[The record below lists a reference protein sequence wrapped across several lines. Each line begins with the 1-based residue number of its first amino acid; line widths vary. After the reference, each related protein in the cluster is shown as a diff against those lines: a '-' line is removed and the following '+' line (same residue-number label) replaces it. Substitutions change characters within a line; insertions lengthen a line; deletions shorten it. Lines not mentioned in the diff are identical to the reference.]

1 MSNQSIHQKITD
13 QIIEAMKNANE
24 FQLPWN
30 APGLGLPTNFYT
42 RSPYNGI
49 NILSLWSASMNNQFS
64 SNRWATYKQWQC
76 MDFQVRKGQKGS
88 PIVIYKALFPNDDTG
103 SAPEAGSEDNSRSR
117 VLIRSATV
125 FNADQVTGLEI
136 PQAQLELSE
145 NEPLDRL
152 GLVDTFVSNT
162 KAVIKIGGSSAYFS
176 PNQDLIAIPDPESF
190 IGTDTSSPTESY
202 YSTLLHELT
211 HWTGN
216 DKRCLRDLSGRFGDE
231 SYAME
236 ELIAELGAAFLC
248 AQLNVTSVPRQDH
261 ADYLA
266 NWIKVLSSDVKA
278 IFWASARA
286 SEAVAYLNGLQT
298 NEIVSSL
305 RNRDDGYI
313 ESATMEKH
321 VVTYL
326 PYDRLGH
333 YD

>member
-1 MSNQSIHQKITD
+1 MSTQSNVHETITS
-13 QIIEAMKNANE
+13 QIIEAMKTAKD

-30 APGLGLPTNFYT
+30 APGLGLPINSYT
-42 RSPYNGI
+42 RNSYNGI
-49 NILSLWSASMNNQFS
+49 NILSLWAASMNKQFS

-76 MDFQVRKGQKGS
+76 MGAQVRKGQKGS

-103 SAPEAGSEDNSRSR
+103 AVPESGSDDSARPK

-145 NEPLDRL
+145 SEPLNRL
-152 GLVDTFVSNT
+152 GLVDTFASNT
-162 KAVIKIGGSSAYFS
+162 GAVIKTGGSSAYYS
-176 PNQDLIAIPDPESF
+176 PKQDLIAIPDPESF
-190 IGTDTSSPTESY
+190 IGTDTNSPAESY

-216 DKRCLRDLSGRFGDE
+216 DKRCFRDLSGRFGDE
-231 SYAME
+231 FYAME

-248 AQLNVTSVPRQDH
+248 AQLKVSSVPRQDH

-266 NWIKVLSSDVKA
+266 NWIKVLSGDSKA

-286 SEAVAYLNGLQT
+286 SESVAYLNGLQT
-298 NEIVSSL
+298 NEAMSSL
-305 RNRDDGYI
+305 RTTDAVYNLSNQI
-313 ESATMEKH
+313 SAI
-321 VVTYL
+321 
-326 PYDRLGH
+326 
-333 YD
+333 